1 MELEQFSV
9 MPTESDV
16 VKKVDKIAGS
26 VGDITTQKTITLTGA
41 VTGSVTTDLTGNIT
55 INTTTGSIDATK
67 LTGTVPLESIP
78 KDAQAKIVQVN
89 SDEARLA
96 LTTDDVQ
103 NNDVVVVVDTDGST
117 SSVYWV
123 SDASK
128 LGTDDAANAFTPF
141 PAGVA
146 AAVDW
151 SGVQNK
157 PETFPPSAHTH
168 TTLEVTAIT
177 DNADVHG
184 LTAADNYS
192 AANTV
197 TGLTNAP
204 CSVPFNLQVQ
214 RNSDGTMTQ
223 IVYGQ
228 ADDDHGIYVSFY
240 SGSTWS
246 DWQTISY
253 GEKGAYAKKS
263 LENPYRQANT
273 AYEVDDMVYSTILEA
288 GKILKCITAGT
299 TGGGDDVTASTTV
312 AGTQITDGT
321 VIWEVQL
328 MAGAERVDGVKVGT
342 ISWQL
347 STTVDSGDLPLL
359 GGTFDKETY
368 APLWNYV
375 QTHPDMLVTETEWQQ
390 MAESQTS
397 VLKYANTSDSLFRV
411 PKLLDYARGAVQE
424 SAGTYQLDGMPNIVD
439 TLNVR
444 QTSSGVS
451 LMMVEGKNQVF
462 SMAGG
467 STTNAVSTATNNS
480 TLQNYD
486 YIQFNMSNANPLYGR
501 ADEVRPKTMLGL
513 YVVKAYSSTTEISD
527 INIQTLLEK
536 AGEGFAIG
544 DIKFSFAKVVPN
556 GWLRCDGNLYQRSEY
571 PDLYQWAVDN
581 NYIVSEETWQ
591 STKTAN
597 DGGSVGYFST
607 GDGSTTFRVF
617 NIVDFVRADSSASN
631 TGTYQTD
638 TMRSVSA
645 PPDDYVLEVNVP
657 YSTNINSGSNNNWD
671 RMQQILWA
679 DGNIFKKSRWLYSTN
694 TTHGTTASIQVVSET
709 LPDGV
714 TNSPDSIIGLKID
727 LADAIGTA
735 HVSTEIQPK
744 HLKLAC
750 LIKAKDAVVNRTLV
764 SDVELKEAV
773 DKIDELNGFILDDD
787 DDWTMGLPNITNN
800 AGVAEESL
808 NNYKIM
814 RTLSNPEH
822 YYWHD
827 SPYVSDANN
836 TTVIIP
842 AGLEVNIG
850 NYAFVTQSD
859 SQVDIA
865 LAGTASA
872 RAGKDVYIYACW
884 PSNVESGIPV
894 FVASMNSTT
903 PSGYNATN
911 SRKIGGVHCLCADVG
926 TIAGHPL
933 SGYVAGD
940 VLPASLWDL
949 RHRPVSAPEGMVYIE
964 PLDLWADIYLNS
976 WDGEKVVSE
985 YGSVIADGTSSRSYH
1000 WWRWAEEFNVLKK
1013 RLPHRWEFREL
1024 ADGSPEAVNITG
1036 SADPNTT
1043 GGHTATN
1050 SQRII
1055 SKYGCEDC
1063 TGVLWQCGSD
1073 LTTHGT
1079 TNGWAGSSYNSS
1091 IVPKESNRG
1100 GEHYATTYAAHFGGR
1115 WVDGSYC
1122 GSRSV
1127 TWNCSVEAL
1136 VPARSARGVAPGLI
1150 PAD

>member
-16 VKKVDKIAGS
+16 VKKLDTVADSI
-26 VGDITTQKTITLTGA
+26 GDITTQKTITLTGA

-177 DNADVHG
+177 DNADVHS
-184 LTAADNYS
+184 LTTADTYS
-192 AANTV
+192 AASTV

-240 SGSTWS
+240 SGTSWS

-312 AGTQITDGT
+312 AGTQIADGT
-321 VIWEVQL
+321 VVWEVQL
-328 MAGAERVDGVKVGT
+328 MAGAERVDGVKIGT

-359 GGTFDKETY
+359 GDTFDKETY

-424 SAGTYQLDGMPNIVD
+424 SVGTYQADGLPELSLDI
-439 TLNVR
+439 LYR
-444 QTSSGVS
+444 QDATSSGVYVEEYGTNSYTGAAYTNTSGTDEYMQSSNS
-451 LMMVEGKNQVF
+451 LGVNAPLAAVVE
-462 SMAGG
+462 SSIYG
-467 STTNAVSTATNNS
+467 STT
-480 TLQNYD
+480 
-486 YIQFNMSNANPLYGR
+486 
-501 ADEVRPKTMLGL
+501 EVRPKTMLGL
-513 YVVKAYSSTTEISD
+513 YVVKAYSATTEISD

-597 DGGSVGYFST
+597 DGGSVGYFSS

-638 TMRSVSA
+638 TMRNIEGSLSKTDMATSNFFLNARIAEVVASG
-645 PPDDYVLEVNVP
+645 VLSCDTEATAH
-657 YSTNINSGSNNNWD
+657 Y
-671 RMQQILWA
+671 
-679 DGNIFKKSRWLYSTN
+679 
-694 TTHGTTASIQVVSET
+694 GTPATATAVALPASI
-709 LPDGV
+709 DF
-714 TNSPDSIIGLKID
+714 
-727 LADAIGTA
+727 DASKSIGTS

-750 LIKAKDAVVNRTLV
+750 LIKAKDVVVNRTLV

-865 LAGTASA
+865 LAGRASA

-903 PSGYNATN
+903 PTGYNATN
-911 SRKIGGVHCLCADVG
+911 SRKIGGVHCLCANVG

-985 YGSVIADGTSSRSYH
+985 YGAVIADGVSSRSYH
-1000 WWRWAEEFNVLKK
+1000 WWRWAEEFNLLKK

-1024 ADGSPEAVNITG
+1024 ADGSPEVVAITG

-1063 TGVLWQCGSD
+1063 TGVLWQWGSD

-1079 TNGWAGSSYNSS
+1079 TDDWVGYSYASS
-1091 IVPKESNRG
+1091 IVPTETNRG
-1100 GEHYATTYAAHFGGR
+1100 GEYYATTYPARFGGD
-1115 WVDGSYC
+1115 WLDGSSC

-1127 TWNCSVEAL
+1127 AWDRSAVHL
-1136 VPARSARGVAPGLI
+1136 VSIDSARGVAPGLI

>member
-96 LTTDDVQ
+96 LTTGDVQ

-141 PAGVA
+141 PASVA

-177 DNADVHG
+177 DNADVHS
-184 LTAADNYS
+184 LTTADTYS
-192 AANTV
+192 AASTV

-288 GKILKCITAGT
+288 GKILKCVTAGT

-312 AGTQITDGT
+312 VGTQITDGT

-328 MAGAERVDGVKVGT
+328 MAGAERVDGVKIGT

-390 MAESQTS
+390 MASTQTS

-424 SAGTYQLDGMPNIVD
+424 SVGEYEDDGLPNITGRYQVGD
-439 TLNVR
+439 NTGFAPTEGGQEGALYIEEKNY
-444 QTSSGVS
+444 TYWLSGNTGTPNGDLILDAS
-451 LMMVEGKNQVF
+451 LSNSIYG
-462 SMAGG
+462 
-467 STTNAVSTATNNS
+467 NAT
-480 TLQNYD
+480 
-486 YIQFNMSNANPLYGR
+486 
-501 ADEVRPKTMLGL
+501 EVRPKTMLGL
-513 YVVKAYSSTTEISD
+513 YVVKAYSLTTEISD

-571 PDLYQWAVDN
+571 PDLYQWATDN
-581 NYIVSEETWQ
+581 NYLVSEETWQ

-617 NIVDFVRADSSASN
+617 NIVDFVRADSSALN
-631 TGTYQTD
+631 TGTYQAD
-638 TMRSVSA
+638 TMAETITTQYEAPAYDALIAYRTGAATRTGMGSSALSA
-645 PPDDYVLEVNVP
+645 PILG
-657 YSTNINSGSNNNWD
+657 STTP
-671 RMQQILWA
+671 A
-679 DGNIFKKSRWLYSTN
+679 DPIAF
-694 TTHGTTASIQVVSET
+694 
-709 LPDGV
+709 
-714 TNSPDSIIGLKID
+714 
-727 LADAIGTA
+727 DAYPAVGAA
-735 HVSTEIQPK
+735 HISTEIQPK
-744 HLKLAC
+744 HLRLGC
-750 LIKAKDAVVNRTLV
+750 FIKAKDAVVNRTLV

-800 AGVAEESL
+800 AGVAEKSL

-836 TTVIIP
+836 ATVIIP

-985 YGSVIADGTSSRSYH
+985 YGAVIADGTSARSYH
-1000 WWRWAEEFNVLKK
+1000 WWRWAEEFNLLKK

-1024 ADGSPEAVNITG
+1024 ADGSPETVNITR

-1063 TGVLWQCGSD
+1063 TGVLWQWGSD

-1091 IVPKESNRG
+1091 IVPTESNRG
-1100 GEHYATTYAAHFGGR
+1100 GEYYATTYAARFGGY
-1115 WVDGSYC
+1115 WSNGSYC

-1127 TWNCSVEAL
+1127 AWTDSVVSL
-1136 VPARSARGVAPGLI
+1136 SGSSSARGVAPGLI

>member
-16 VKKVDKIAGS
+16 VKKLDTITGSLGGIA
-26 VGDITTQKTITLTGA
+26 TQKTITLTGA
-41 VTGSVTTDLTGNIT
+41 VTGSVTADLTGNIT

-146 AAVDW
+146 AAVNW

-157 PETFPPSAHTH
+157 PATFPPSAHTH

-177 DNADVHG
+177 DNADVHS
-184 LTAADNYS
+184 LTTADNYS
-192 AANTV
+192 AASTV

-240 SGSTWS
+240 NGTSWS

-328 MAGAERVDGVKVGT
+328 MAGAERVDGVKIGT

-597 DGGSVGYFST
+597 DGGSVGYFSS

-617 NIVDFVRADSSASN
+617 NIVDFVRADASASN

-638 TMRSVSA
+638 TMRNITGGQSA
-645 PPDDYVLEVNVP
+645 LISGWGS
-657 YSTNINSGSNNNWD
+657 STVASN
-671 RMQQILWA
+671 
-679 DGNIFKKSRWLYSTN
+679 
-694 TTHGTTASIQVVSET
+694 TASDDSGLILGQGAFGNDSFKYNENVTQNNAGSGVITIGNHDSSKASSDTILDLVS
-709 LPDGV
+709 
-714 TNSPDSIIGLKID
+714 
-727 LADAIGTA
+727 DASLSVGA
-735 HVSTEIQPK
+735 SHVSTEIQPK

-822 YYWHD
+822 YYWYD

-903 PSGYNATN
+903 PTGYNATN

-926 TIAGHPL
+926 TIANHPL

-985 YGSVIADGTSSRSYH
+985 YGAVIADGDSSRSYH
-1000 WWRWAEEFNVLKK
+1000 WWRWAEEFNLLKK

-1024 ADGSPEAVNITG
+1024 ADGSPETVNITG

-1063 TGVLWQCGSD
+1063 AGVLWQWGSD

-1079 TNGWAGSSYNSS
+1079 TNGWTGFSYNSS
-1091 IVPKESNRG
+1091 IVPTETNRG
-1100 GEHYATTYAAHFGGR
+1100 GEYYATTYAARFGGG
-1115 WVDGSYC
+1115 WDDGSYC

-1127 TWNCSVEAL
+1127 DWSRSVVGL
-1136 VPARSARGVAPGLI
+1136 DGSNSARGVAPGLI

>member
-16 VKKVDKIAGS
+16 VKKVDKIADS

-78 KDAQAKIVQVN
+78 KDAQAKIVQVD
-89 SDEARLA
+89 SDDARLA

-103 NNDVVVVVDTDGST
+103 NNDVVVVVDTDGNA
-117 SSVYWV
+117 SSIYWV

-177 DNADVHG
+177 DNVDVHS
-184 LTAADNYS
+184 LTTADNYS
-192 AANTV
+192 AASTV

-240 SGSTWS
+240 SGSAWS

-299 TGGGDDVTASTTV
+299 TGGGDDITASTTV

-328 MAGAERVDGVKVGT
+328 MAGAERVDGVKIGT

-411 PKLLDYARGAVQE
+411 PKLLDYARGTVQE
-424 SAGTYQLDGMPNIVD
+424 SVGEYEGDGLPNITGSIQQRSKNYYD
-439 TLNVR
+439 YANGAFTLESYSDKGYSA
-444 QTSSGVS
+444 TESESGSGVRLHFDAS
-451 LMMVEGKNQVF
+451 LSNPIYG
-462 SMAGG
+462 
-467 STTNAVSTATNNS
+467 NAT
-480 TLQNYD
+480 
-486 YIQFNMSNANPLYGR
+486 
-501 ADEVRPKTMLGL
+501 EVRPKTMLGL

-597 DGGSVGYFST
+597 DGGSVGYFSS

-617 NIVDFVRADSSASN
+617 NIVDFVRADASASN

-638 TMRSVSA
+638 TMRNITGGQYALISGWGSSTIASNIASDDSGLILGQGAFGNASFQYNQNVTQNNAGNGVITGNHDSSKESQDTILDLVFDASLSV
-645 PPDDYVLEVNVP
+645 
-657 YSTNINSGSNNNWD
+657 G
-671 RMQQILWA
+671 
-679 DGNIFKKSRWLYSTN
+679 
-694 TTHGTTASIQVVSET
+694 AS
-709 LPDGV
+709 
-714 TNSPDSIIGLKID
+714 
-727 LADAIGTA
+727 

-985 YGSVIADGTSSRSYH
+985 YGAVIADGTSSRSYH
-1000 WWRWAEEFNVLKK
+1000 WWRWAEEFNLLKK

-1024 ADGSPEAVNITG
+1024 ADGSPETVNITG

-1063 TGVLWQCGSD
+1063 TGVLWQWGSD
-1073 LTTHGT
+1073 LTTHET
-1079 TNGWAGSSYNSS
+1079 TSGGGWAGYSYTSS
-1091 IVPKESNRG
+1091 IVPTESNRG
-1100 GEHYATTYAAHFGGR
+1100 GEHYATTYATLFGGR
-1115 WVDGSYC
+1115 WDNGSYC

-1127 TWNCSVEAL
+1127 AWSYSVVAL
-1136 VPARSARGVAPGLI
+1136 YGGSSARGVAPGLI

>member
-16 VKKVDKIAGS
+16 VKKVDKIADS

-78 KDAQAKIVQVN
+78 KDAQAKIVQVD
-89 SDEARLA
+89 SDDARLA

-128 LGTDDAANAFTPF
+128 LGTADAANAFTPF

-157 PETFPPSAHTH
+157 PETFPPSTHTH

-177 DNADVHG
+177 DNADVHS
-184 LTAADNYS
+184 LTTADNYS
-192 AANTV
+192 AASTV

-240 SGSTWS
+240 SGTSWS

-328 MAGAERVDGVKVGT
+328 MAGAERVDGVRIGT

-368 APLWNYV
+368 ALLWNYV

-390 MAESQTS
+390 MAENQTS

-424 SAGTYQLDGMPNIVD
+424 SAGTYQADGLPELSLDI
-439 TLNVR
+439 LYR
-444 QTSSGVS
+444 QDSTSSGVYTEEYGTDGYTGTAYTNTTGADEYMQSANS
-451 LMMVEGKNQVF
+451 LGVNAPLAAIVESSIYG
-462 SMAGG
+462 
-467 STTNAVSTATNNS
+467 NAT
-480 TLQNYD
+480 
-486 YIQFNMSNANPLYGR
+486 
-501 ADEVRPKTMLGL
+501 EVRPKTMLGL
-513 YVVKAYSSTTEISD
+513 YVVKAYSATTEISD

-571 PDLYQWAVDN
+571 PDLYQWATDN
-581 NYIVSEETWQ
+581 NYLVSEETWQ

-638 TMRSVSA
+638 TMRNITGDSGWGNGDSSDVVIPTGAFYYS
-645 PPDDYVLEVNVP
+645 LE
-657 YSTNINSGSNNNWD
+657 STNMYTGSSPTVRQNQTSFD
-671 RMQQILWA
+671 
-679 DGNIFKKSRWLYSTN
+679 
-694 TTHGTTASIQVVSET
+694 ASLSVGSSHI
-709 LPDGV
+709 
-714 TNSPDSIIGLKID
+714 
-727 LADAIGTA
+727 
-735 HVSTEIQPK
+735 STEIQPK

-822 YYWHD
+822 YYWYD

-865 LAGTASA
+865 LAGGASA

-903 PSGYNATN
+903 PTGYNATN

-926 TIAGHPL
+926 TIANHPL

-964 PLDLWADIYLNS
+964 LLDLWADIYLNS

-985 YGSVIADGTSSRSYH
+985 YGSVIANGISSRSYH
-1000 WWRWAEEFNVLKK
+1000 WWRWVEEFNLLKK

-1024 ADGSPEAVNITG
+1024 ADGSPEAVNIQG
-1036 SADPNTT
+1036 SVYPNTT

-1063 TGVLWQCGSD
+1063 TGVSWQWGSD
-1073 LTTHGT
+1073 LTTLDT
-1079 TNGWAGSSYNSS
+1079 TDVWAGYSYTSS
-1091 IVPKESNRG
+1091 IVPTETNRG
-1100 GEHYATTYAAHFGGR
+1100 GEQSATTYATRFGGLYS
-1115 WVDGSYC
+1115 DGSYC

-1127 TWNCSVEAL
+1127 AWGSSL
-1136 VPARSARGVAPGLI
+1136 VNLYQGNSARGVAPGLI

>member
-177 DNADVHG
+177 DNADVHS
-184 LTAADNYS
+184 LTTADNYS
-192 AANTV
+192 AASTV

-228 ADDDHGIYVSFY
+228 AENDHGIYVSFY
-240 SGSTWS
+240 SDSTWS

-321 VIWEVQL
+321 VVWEVQL
-328 MAGAERVDGVKVGT
+328 MAGAERVDGVKIGT

-397 VLKYANTSDSLFRV
+397 VLKYADTSDSLFRV
-411 PKLLDYARGAVQE
+411 PKLLDYARGTVQE
-424 SAGTYQLDGMPNIVD
+424 SAGTYQADGLPNITGSINSALSEYQDPIDGIGAFFVGD
-439 TLNVR
+439 YSNFNV
-444 QTSSGVS
+444 S
-451 LMMVEGKNQVF
+451 
-462 SMAGG
+462 AGQG
-467 STTNAVSTATNNS
+467 IKEYDLKLDASNS
-480 TLQNYD
+480 
-486 YIQFNMSNANPLYGR
+486 NPIYGN

-571 PDLYQWAVDN
+571 PDLYQWATDN
-581 NYIVSEETWQ
+581 NYLVSEETWQ

-617 NIVDFVRADSSASN
+617 NIQDFIRADTSASN
-631 TGTYQTD
+631 TGIYQTD
-638 TMRSVSA
+638 TMRNITGKAYLGSRTWNQYNKGA
-645 PPDDYVLEVNVP
+645 F
-657 YSTNINSGSNNNWD
+657 STNADDESHVEGS
-671 RMQQILWA
+671 
-679 DGNIFKKSRWLYSTN
+679 
-694 TTHGTTASIQVVSET
+694 TTGTYAAVIEFDASLSV
-709 LPDGV
+709 G
-714 TNSPDSIIGLKID
+714 
-727 LADAIGTA
+727 AA

-822 YYWHD
+822 YYWYD
-827 SPYVSDANN
+827 SPYVSDTNN

-865 LAGTASA
+865 LAGSASA

-903 PSGYNATN
+903 PTGYNATN

-926 TIAGHPL
+926 TIAEHPL

-985 YGSVIADGTSSRSYH
+985 YGAVIADGASARSYH
-1000 WWRWAEEFNVLKK
+1000 WWRWAEEFNLLKK

-1043 GGHTATN
+1043 GGHAATN

-1063 TGVLWQCGSD
+1063 TGVLWQWGSD

-1079 TNGWAGSSYNSS
+1079 TEGWAGSSYNSS
-1091 IVPKESNRG
+1091 IVPTETNRG
-1100 GEHYATTYAAHFGGR
+1100 GEYYATTYATHFGGL
-1115 WVDGSYC
+1115 WYSGSYC

-1127 TWNCSVEAL
+1127 SWGGSVVNL
-1136 VPARSARGVAPGLI
+1136 SYRSSARGVAPGLI

>member
-16 VKKVDKIAGS
+16 VKQVDKIAGS
-26 VGDITTQKTITLTGA
+26 IGDITTQKTITLTGA

-67 LTGTVPLESIP
+67 LTGTVPLKSIP

-117 SSVYWV
+117 SAVYWV

-157 PETFPPSAHTH
+157 PETFPPSVHTH
-168 TTLEVTAIT
+168 TTLEVPAIT
-177 DNADVHG
+177 DNADIHS
-184 LTAADNYS
+184 LTTADNYS
-192 AANTV
+192 AASTV

-214 RNSDGTMTQ
+214 RNTDGTMTQ

-228 ADDDHGIYVSFY
+228 AEYDHGIYVSFY
-240 SGSTWS
+240 SGNTWS

-328 MAGAERVDGVKVGT
+328 MAGAERVDGVKIGT

-390 MAESQTS
+390 MASTQTS

-424 SAGTYQLDGMPNIVD
+424 SAGEYENDGLPNITGTLVNHGTVD
-439 TLNVR
+439 DTGALGFHWESEDDSALYADGTVN
-444 QTSSGVS
+444 TGFTHAA
-451 LMMVEGKNQVF
+451 NY
-462 SMAGG
+462 A
-467 STTNAVSTATNNS
+467 NN
-480 TLQNYD
+480 LQNINID
-486 YIQFNMSNANPLYGR
+486 ASRSNSIYGN
-501 ADEVRPKTMLGL
+501 ATEVRPKTMLGL

-571 PDLYQWAVDN
+571 PDLYQWATDN
-581 NYIVSEETWQ
+581 NYLVSEETWQ

-638 TMRSVSA
+638 TMRNIEGEIASTGSSPQFLTDSYVSDLTISGA
-645 PPDDYVLEVNVP
+645 FGV
-657 YSTNINSGSNNNWD
+657 TSGSGTSIANASN
-671 RMQQILWA
+671 
-679 DGNIFKKSRWLYSTN
+679 YSNMPVGLTFDASLSV
-694 TTHGTTASIQVVSET
+694 GTS
-709 LPDGV
+709 
-714 TNSPDSIIGLKID
+714 
-727 LADAIGTA
+727 

-865 LAGTASA
+865 LAGGASA

-903 PSGYNATN
+903 PTGYNATN

-926 TIAGHPL
+926 TIDGHPL

-976 WDGEKVVSE
+976 WDGERVVSE
-985 YGSVIADGTSSRSYH
+985 YGAVIADGASSRSYH
-1000 WWRWAEEFNVLKK
+1000 WWRWAEEFNLLKK

-1036 SADPNTT
+1036 SQDSNTT

-1063 TGVLWQCGSD
+1063 TGVLWQWGSD

-1079 TNGWAGSSYNSS
+1079 INGWAGYSYSSS
-1091 IVPKESNRG
+1091 IVPTETNRG
-1100 GEHYATTYAAHFGGR
+1100 GEYYATTYAARFGGH
-1115 WVDGSYC
+1115 WSSGSYC

-1127 TWNCSVEAL
+1127 DWNGSVVL
-1136 VPARSARGVAPGLI
+1136 LDSHSSARGVAPGLI

>member
-1 MELEQFSV
+1 MSIEQFPV

-16 VKKVDKIAGS
+16 VQKVDMMS
-26 VGDITTQKTITLTGA
+26 EDVDTLTTPKTISLSGA
-41 VTGSVTTDLTGNIT
+41 VSGSVTTDLSGNINIET
-55 INTTTGSIDATK
+55 KAMSIDAASI
-67 LTGTVPLESIP
+67 TGVLPAEAIP
-78 KDAQAKIVQVN
+78 KEATADIIQVN
-89 SDEARLA
+89 SDEERLA
-96 LTTDDVQ
+96 LTSDQVQ
-103 NNDVVVVVDTDGST
+103 KNDVVVVVDMEGETTG
-117 SSVYWV
+117 VYWV
-123 SDASK
+123 SDPSK
-128 LGTDDAANAFTPF
+128 LGTDQADQAFIQF
-141 PAGVA
+141 PAGIA
-146 AAVDW
+146 ATVNW

-157 PETFPPSAHTH
+157 PSTFPPSDHTH

-177 DNADVHG
+177 DNADIHS
-184 LTAADNYS
+184 LTEADNYS
-192 AANTV
+192 AAETV

-204 CSVPFNLQVQ
+204 CDVPFSLEVQ
-214 RNSDGTMTQ
+214 RNSDGKMTQ

-240 SGSTWS
+240 NGSTWS
-246 DWQTISY
+246 DWQTIGY

-328 MAGAERVDGVKVGT
+328 MAGAERVDGVKIGT

-411 PKLLDYARGAVQE
+411 PKLLDYARGTVQE
-424 SAGTYQLDGMPNIVD
+424 SVGEYEADGLPNI
-439 TLNVR
+439 TGAF
-444 QTSSGVS
+444 Q
-451 LMMVEGKNQVF
+451 
-462 SMAGG
+462 
-467 STTNAVSTATNNS
+467 
-480 TLQNYD
+480 YD
-486 YIQFNMSNANPLYGR
+486 YMGSNYTYTRVLEGTFSKNIEATQHQGTTTGSNPGAQYNSVPTTFDASLSNSIYGN

-527 INIQTLLEK
+527 TNIQTLLEK

-556 GWLRCDGNLYQRSEY
+556 GWLRCDGGLYQRSEY
-571 PDLYQWAVDN
+571 PDLYQWATDN
-581 NYIVSEETWQ
+581 NYLVSEKTWQ

-597 DGGSVGYFST
+597 DNGSVGYFST
-607 GDGSTTFRVF
+607 GDGSTTFRIF
-617 NIVDFVRADSSASN
+617 NIVDFVRADASASN
-631 TGTYQTD
+631 TGKYQTD
-638 TMRSVSA
+638 TMRNITAQFETPAYDALVSYRSGAATRTGMGSSALSA
-645 PPDDYVLEVNVP
+645 PVL
-657 YSTNINSGSNNNWD
+657 GSNTPAEP
-671 RMQQILWA
+671 I
-679 DGNIFKKSRWLYSTN
+679 
-694 TTHGTTASIQVVSET
+694 AS
-709 LPDGV
+709 
-714 TNSPDSIIGLKID
+714 
-727 LADAIGTA
+727 DASLSVGPS
-735 HVSTEIQPK
+735 HVSTEVQPK

-750 LIKAKDAVVNRTLV
+750 LIKAKDVVVNRTLV

-787 DDWTMGLPNITNN
+787 DDWTMGLPNITNITNN
-800 AGVAEESL
+800 AGVAETML
-808 NNYKIM
+808 NQYKLM
-814 RTLSNPEH
+814 RVLSNPEH
-822 YYWHD
+822 YYWYN

-859 SQVDIA
+859 SQVDIS
-865 LAGTASA
+865 LAGSVTE

-903 PSGYNATN
+903 PLGYNATN

-926 TIAGHPL
+926 TIEGHPL

-940 VLPASLWDL
+940 ILPASLWDL
-949 RHRPVSAPEGMVYIE
+949 RHRPVSDPEGMVYIE

-976 WDGEKVVSE
+976 WNGEHVVSE
-985 YGSVIADGTSSRSYH
+985 YGAVIADGTSERSYH
-1000 WWRWAEEFNVLKK
+1000 WWRWTEEFNALKK
-1013 RLPHRWEFREL
+1013 RLPHRREFREI
-1024 ADGSPEAVNITG
+1024 ADGSPEAVNING
-1036 SADPNTT
+1036 DKDPNTT
-1043 GGHTATN
+1043 GGHIATN

-1063 TGVLWQCGSD
+1063 TGVLWQYCND

-1079 TNGWAGSSYNSS
+1079 TNEWAGYSYSTS
-1091 IVPKESNRG
+1091 IRPTETNRG
-1100 GEHYATTYAAHFGGR
+1100 AEHYAMTYAALLGGN
-1115 WVDGSYC
+1115 WPDSSYC

-1127 TWNCSVEAL
+1127 AWSNSVVVL
-1136 VPARSARGVAPGLI
+1136 SSFLSARGVAPGVI

>member
-16 VKKVDKIAGS
+16 VKKLDTIADS
-26 VGDITTQKTITLTGA
+26 VGGIATQKTITLTGA

-103 NNDVVVVVDTDGST
+103 NNDVVVVVDTDGNA
-117 SSVYWV
+117 SSVYWI

-128 LGTDDAANAFTPF
+128 LGTADAANAFTPF
-141 PAGVA
+141 PASVA

-157 PETFPPSAHTH
+157 PETFPPSTHTH

-192 AANTV
+192 AASTV

-253 GEKGAYAKKS
+253 GGKGAYAKKS

-299 TGGGDDVTASTTV
+299 TGSGDDVTASTTV
-312 AGTQITDGT
+312 ASTQITDGT

-328 MAGAERVDGVKVGT
+328 MAGAERVDGVKIGT

-368 APLWNYV
+368 APLWDYV

-397 VLKYANTSDSLFRV
+397 VLKYANTSGSLFRV

-424 SAGTYQLDGMPNIVD
+424 SAGTYQADGLPNITGSINSALSEYQDPIDGIGAFFVGD
-439 TLNVR
+439 YSNFNI
-444 QTSSGVS
+444 S
-451 LMMVEGKNQVF
+451 
-462 SMAGG
+462 AGQG
-467 STTNAVSTATNNS
+467 IKEYDLKLDASNS
-480 TLQNYD
+480 
-486 YIQFNMSNANPLYGR
+486 NPIYGN

-571 PDLYQWAVDN
+571 PDLYQWATDN
-581 NYIVSEETWQ
+581 NYLVSEETWQ

-638 TMRSVSA
+638 TMRDISGSVDAKGLEYDTTEQTATGSFS
-645 PPDDYVLEVNVP
+645 LEVGEYN
-657 YSTNINSGSNNNWD
+657 YGGGHTEQD
-671 RMQQILWA
+671 KA
-679 DGNIFKKSRWLYSTN
+679 
-694 TTHGTTASIQVVSET
+694 
-709 LPDGV
+709 
-714 TNSPDSIIGLKID
+714 KIVFD
-727 LADAIGTA
+727 PADAIGTS
-735 HVSTEIQPK
+735 HISTEIQPK

-787 DDWTMGLPNITNN
+787 NDWTMGFPNITNN
-800 AGVAEESL
+800 AGIAEESL
-808 NNYKIM
+808 NNYRIM

-822 YYWHD
+822 YYWYD

-859 SQVDIA
+859 SQVDIS
-865 LAGTASA
+865 LAGTATE

-903 PSGYNATN
+903 PIGYNATN

-985 YGSVIADGTSSRSYH
+985 YGAVIADGTSSRSYH
-1000 WWRWAEEFNVLKK
+1000 WWRWAEEFNLLKK

-1024 ADGSPEAVNITG
+1024 ADGSPEAVNIQG
-1036 SADPNTT
+1036 GADPNTT

-1063 TGVLWQCGSD
+1063 TGVLWQWGSD

-1079 TNGWAGSSYNSS
+1079 TNGWVGSSYNSS
-1091 IVPKESNRG
+1091 IVPTESNRG
-1100 GEHYATTYAAHFGGR
+1100 GEYYATTYAALFGGLCY
-1115 WVDGSYC
+1115 DDSYC

-1127 TWNCSVEAL
+1127 VWADSVVSL
-1136 VPARSARGVAPGLI
+1136 NYNRSARGVAPGLI

>member
-16 VKKVDKIAGS
+16 VKRVDTIVGS
-26 VGDITTQKTITLTGA
+26 IGGITTQKTITLTGA
-41 VTGSVTTDLTGNIT
+41 VTGSVTTDLKGNIT

-78 KDAQAKIVQVN
+78 KDAQAKIVQVD
-89 SDEARLA
+89 SDDARLA

-157 PETFPPSAHTH
+157 PETFPPSTHTH

-177 DNADVHG
+177 DNADVHS
-184 LTAADNYS
+184 LTTADNYS
-192 AANTV
+192 AASTV

-204 CSVPFNLQVQ
+204 CSVPFSLQVQ

-240 SGSTWS
+240 NGTSWS
-246 DWQTISY
+246 DWQTVSY

-328 MAGAERVDGVKVGT
+328 MAGAERVDGVKIGT

-411 PKLLDYARGAVQE
+411 PKLLDYARGTVQE
-424 SAGTYQLDGMPNIVD
+424 SAGTYQADGLPNIEGVVD
-439 TLNVR
+439 GIRRVDNLQSEDNSALFWNVLNFTEAFTETPGTAAADIAIDASR
-444 QTSSGVS
+444 SNPIYG
-451 LMMVEGKNQVF
+451 
-462 SMAGG
+462 
-467 STTNAVSTATNNS
+467 NAT
-480 TLQNYD
+480 
-486 YIQFNMSNANPLYGR
+486 
-501 ADEVRPKTMLGL
+501 EVRPKTMLGL

-571 PDLYQWAVDN
+571 PDLYQWATDN
-581 NYIVSEETWQ
+581 NYLVSEETWQ
-591 STKTAN
+591 ATKTAN

-617 NIVDFVRADSSASN
+617 HIIDFVRADN
-631 TGTYQTD
+631 TVDDIGSYQTD
-638 TMRSVSA
+638 TMRNITAQYETPAYDALLTYRSGAAKRTGMGSSALSA
-645 PPDDYVLEVNVP
+645 PVL
-657 YSTNINSGSNNNWD
+657 GSNTPAEPIAFD
-671 RMQQILWA
+671 
-679 DGNIFKKSRWLYSTN
+679 
-694 TTHGTTASIQVVSET
+694 ASLSVGAS
-709 LPDGV
+709 
-714 TNSPDSIIGLKID
+714 
-727 LADAIGTA
+727 

-773 DKIDELNGFILDDD
+773 DKIDELNGFILDAD

-865 LAGTASA
+865 LAGTATE

-926 TIAGHPL
+926 TITGHPL

-985 YGSVIADGTSSRSYH
+985 YGAVIADGTSSRSYH
-1000 WWRWAEEFNVLKK
+1000 WWRWAEEFNLLKK

-1063 TGVLWQCGSD
+1063 TGVLWQWGSD

-1079 TNGWAGSSYNSS
+1079 TNGWAGYSYNSS
-1091 IVPKESNRG
+1091 IVPTESNRG
-1100 GEHYATTYAAHFGGR
+1100 GEYYATTYAALFGGS
-1115 WVDGSYC
+1115 WNLGSYC

-1127 TWNCSVEAL
+1127 AWSYSVVNL
-1136 VPARSARGVAPGLI
+1136 YSHTSARGVAPGLI

>member
-16 VKKVDKIAGS
+16 VKKLDTVADSLGGIA
-26 VGDITTQKTITLTGA
+26 TQKTITLTGA

-89 SDEARLA
+89 SDDARLA

-103 NNDVVVVVDTDGST
+103 NNDVVVVVDTDGSP

-157 PETFPPSAHTH
+157 PETFPPSVHTH

-177 DNADVHG
+177 DNADVHS
-184 LTAADNYS
+184 LTTADNYS
-192 AANTV
+192 AASTV

-214 RNSDGTMTQ
+214 RNSDGTMAQ

-228 ADDDHGIYVSFY
+228 AEDDHGIYVSFY
-240 SGSTWS
+240 SGTSWS

-253 GEKGAYAKKS
+253 GKKGAYAKKS

-273 AYEVDDMVYSTILEA
+273 AYEVDAMVYSTILEA

-299 TGGGDDVTASTTV
+299 TGGGDDVTASTAV

-321 VIWEVQL
+321 VVWEVQL
-328 MAGAERVDGVKVGT
+328 MAGAERVDGVKIGT

-424 SAGTYQLDGMPNIVD
+424 SVGEYEDDGLPNITGTLVNHGTTDDTEAFGVHWTSEDDSALYADGTVTRGFAHAGTY
-439 TLNVR
+439 
-444 QTSSGVS
+444 
-451 LMMVEGKNQVF
+451 E
-462 SMAGG
+462 
-467 STTNAVSTATNNS
+467 NN
-480 TLQNYD
+480 LQNINID
-486 YIQFNMSNANPLYGR
+486 ASRSNSIYGN
-501 ADEVRPKTMLGL
+501 ATEVRPKTMLGL

-571 PDLYQWAVDN
+571 PDLYQWATDN

-638 TMRSVSA
+638 TMRNITGGQSA
-645 PPDDYVLEVNVP
+645 LISGWGS
-657 YSTNINSGSNNNWD
+657 STVAS
-671 RMQQILWA
+671 
-679 DGNIFKKSRWLYSTN
+679 N
-694 TTHGTTASIQVVSET
+694 TTSDDSGLILGQGAFGNDSFKYNENVTQNNAGSGVITIGNHDSSKASSDTI
-709 LPDGV
+709 L
-714 TNSPDSIIGLKID
+714 D
-727 LADAIGTA
+727 LVFDASLSVGSS

-744 HLKLAC
+744 HLRLGC

-773 DKIDELNGFILDDD
+773 DKIDELSGFILDDD

-822 YYWHD
+822 YYWYD

-903 PSGYNATN
+903 PTGYNATN

-926 TIAGHPL
+926 TITGHPL

-940 VLPASLWDL
+940 ALPASLWDL

-985 YGSVIADGTSSRSYH
+985 YGAVIADGASSRSYH
-1000 WWRWAEEFNVLKK
+1000 WWRWVEEFNTLKK

-1024 ADGSPEAVNITG
+1024 ADGSPEAVNIQG

-1063 TGVLWQCGSD
+1063 TGVLWQWGSD
-1073 LTTHGT
+1073 LTTHGVI
-1079 TNGWAGSSYNSS
+1079 NGWDRYSYNSS
-1091 IVPKESNRG
+1091 IVPTETNRG
-1100 GEHYATTYAAHFGGR
+1100 GEYFATTYAALFGGCWR
-1115 WVDGSYC
+1115 DDYYC

-1127 TWNCSVEAL
+1127 GWDSPVVDLNSYD
-1136 VPARSARGVAPGLI
+1136 SARGVAPGLI

>member
-1 MELEQFSV
+1 MSIEQFPV

-16 VKKVDKIAGS
+16 VQKVDMMS
-26 VGDITTQKTITLTGA
+26 EDVDTLTTPKTISLSGA
-41 VTGSVTTDLTGNIT
+41 VSGSVTTDLSGNINIET
-55 INTTTGSIDATK
+55 KAMSIDASSI
-67 LTGTVPLESIP
+67 TGVLPAEAIP
-78 KDAQAKIVQVN
+78 KEATADIIQVN
-89 SDEARLA
+89 SDEERLA
-96 LTTDDVQ
+96 LTSDQVQ
-103 NNDVVVVVDTDGST
+103 KNDVVVVVDMEGETTG
-117 SSVYWV
+117 VYWV
-123 SDASK
+123 SDPSK
-128 LGTDDAANAFTPF
+128 LGTDQADQAFIQF
-141 PAGVA
+141 PAGIA

-157 PETFPPSAHTH
+157 PSTFPPSTHTH

-192 AANTV
+192 AASTV

-204 CSVPFNLQVQ
+204 CSVPFSLQVQ

-240 SGSTWS
+240 SGNTWS

-328 MAGAERVDGVKVGT
+328 MAGAERVDGVKAGT

-424 SAGTYQLDGMPNIVD
+424 SVGTYQADGLPELSLDILYRQD
-439 TLNVR
+439 T
-444 QTSSGVS
+444 TSSGVYVEEYGTNGYTGAAYTNTSGTDEYMQSANS
-451 LMMVEGKNQVF
+451 LGVNAPLAAIVE
-462 SMAGG
+462 SSIYG
-467 STTNAVSTATNNS
+467 SAT
-480 TLQNYD
+480 
-486 YIQFNMSNANPLYGR
+486 
-501 ADEVRPKTMLGL
+501 EVRPKTMLGL

-571 PDLYQWAVDN
+571 PDLYQWATDN
-581 NYIVSEETWQ
+581 NYLVSEETWQ
-591 STKTAN
+591 ATKTAN

-617 NIVDFVRADSSASN
+617 NIVDFVRADASASN

-638 TMRSVSA
+638 TIRDTEGNFILSHA
-645 PPDDYVLEVNVP
+645 Q
-657 YSTNINSGSNNNWD
+657 INSASGAFSVTY
-671 RMQQILWA
+671 
-679 DGNIFKKSRWLYSTN
+679 GNPANYAT
-694 TTHGTTASIQVVSET
+694 TTA
-709 LPDGV
+709 
-714 TNSPDSIIGLKID
+714 
-727 LADAIGTA
+727 GTA
-735 HVSTEIQPK
+735 STVSFAASDSESIGSEHTSTEIQPK

-859 SQVDIA
+859 SQVDIS
-865 LAGTASA
+865 LAGGASA

-903 PSGYNATN
+903 PIGYNATN

-926 TIAGHPL
+926 TIDGHPL

-985 YGSVIADGTSSRSYH
+985 YGAVIADGTSARSYH
-1000 WWRWAEEFNVLKK
+1000 WWRWVEEFNTLKK

-1024 ADGSPEAVNITG
+1024 ADGSPEAVNIQG

-1063 TGVLWQCGSD
+1063 TGVLWQWGSD

-1079 TNGWAGSSYNSS
+1079 TDGWAGSSYNSS
-1091 IVPKESNRG
+1091 IVPTETNRG
-1100 GEHYATTYAAHFGGR
+1100 GEYYATTYAALFGGR
-1115 WVDGSYC
+1115 WNRGSYC

-1127 TWNCSVEAL
+1127 SWNGSVVLL
-1136 VPARSARGVAPGLI
+1136 VSDASARGVAPGLI

>member
-16 VKKVDKIAGS
+16 VKRVDSITDS
-26 VGDITTQKTITLTGA
+26 IGDITTQKTITLTGA

-78 KDAQAKIVQVN
+78 KDAQAKIVQVD
-89 SDEARLA
+89 SDDARLA

-103 NNDVVVVVDTDGST
+103 NNDVVVVVDTDGNA

-128 LGTDDAANAFTPF
+128 LGTADAANAFTPF

-157 PETFPPSAHTH
+157 PETFPPSTHTH

-177 DNADVHG
+177 DNADVHS
-184 LTAADNYS
+184 LTTADNYS
-192 AANTV
+192 AASTV

-204 CSVPFNLQVQ
+204 CSVPFSLQVQ

-240 SGSTWS
+240 SSNTWS

-328 MAGAERVDGVKVGT
+328 MAGAERVDGVKIGT

-411 PKLLDYARGAVQE
+411 PKLLDYARGTVQE
-424 SAGTYQLDGMPNIVD
+424 SVGTYQADGLPELSLDI
-439 TLNVR
+439 LYR
-444 QTSSGVS
+444 QGTTSSGVYVEEYGTNGYTGAAYTNTSGTDEYMQSSNS
-451 LMMVEGKNQVF
+451 LGVNTPLAAVVE
-462 SMAGG
+462 SSIYG
-467 STTNAVSTATNNS
+467 STT
-480 TLQNYD
+480 
-486 YIQFNMSNANPLYGR
+486 
-501 ADEVRPKTMLGL
+501 EVRPKTMLGL

-597 DGGSVGYFST
+597 DGGSVGYFSS

-617 NIVDFVRADSSASN
+617 NIVDFVRADASASN

-638 TMRSVSA
+638 TIRDIEGNFILSHA
-645 PPDDYVLEVNVP
+645 Q
-657 YSTNINSGSNNNWD
+657 INSASGAFSVTY
-671 RMQQILWA
+671 
-679 DGNIFKKSRWLYSTN
+679 GNPANYAI
-694 TTHGTTASIQVVSET
+694 TTA
-709 LPDGV
+709 
-714 TNSPDSIIGLKID
+714 
-727 LADAIGTA
+727 GTA
-735 HVSTEIQPK
+735 STVSFAASDSESIGPEHTSTEIQPK

-822 YYWHD
+822 YYWHA
-827 SPYVSDANN
+827 SPYVSGANN

-903 PSGYNATN
+903 PTGYNATN

-976 WDGEKVVSE
+976 WDGGKVVSE
-985 YGSVIADGTSSRSYH
+985 YGAVIADGASSRSYH
-1000 WWRWAEEFNVLKK
+1000 WWRWAEEFNLLKK

-1063 TGVLWQCGSD
+1063 TGVLWQWGSD

-1079 TNGWAGSSYNSS
+1079 TNGWAGYSYTSS
-1091 IVPKESNRG
+1091 IVPTETNRG
-1100 GEHYATTYAAHFGGR
+1100 GEYYATTYAARFGGS
-1115 WVDGSYC
+1115 WTDGSYC

-1127 TWNCSVEAL
+1127 SWSDSVVYL
-1136 VPARSARGVAPGLI
+1136 SSDDSARGVAPGLI

>member
-67 LTGTVPLESIP
+67 LTGTIPLESIP

-96 LTTDDVQ
+96 LTSDDVQ

-146 AAVDW
+146 ATVDW

-157 PETFPPSAHTH
+157 PETFPPRVHTH

-192 AANTV
+192 AASTV

-299 TGGGDDVTASTTV
+299 TGDGDDVTASTTV

-328 MAGAERVDGVKVGT
+328 MAGAERVDGVKIGT

-424 SAGTYQLDGMPNIVD
+424 SVGEYEDDGLPNIEGVAEGIRRVD
-439 TLNVR
+439 NLQSEDNSALFWDVLNFTYGFTDTPKTAAADIAIDASR
-444 QTSSGVS
+444 SNPIYG
-451 LMMVEGKNQVF
+451 
-462 SMAGG
+462 
-467 STTNAVSTATNNS
+467 NAT
-480 TLQNYD
+480 
-486 YIQFNMSNANPLYGR
+486 
-501 ADEVRPKTMLGL
+501 EVRPKTMLGL
-513 YVVKAYSSTTEISD
+513 YVVKAYSATTEISD

-581 NYIVSEETWQ
+581 NYLVSEETWQ

-617 NIVDFVRADSSASN
+617 HIIDFVRADN
-631 TGTYQTD
+631 TVDDIGSYQTD
-638 TMRSVSA
+638 TMR
-645 PPDDYVLEVNVP
+645 
-657 YSTNINSGSNNNWD
+657 NI
-671 RMQQILWA
+671 
-679 DGNIFKKSRWLYSTN
+679 T
-694 TTHGTTASIQVVSET
+694 GTTFVGTQVDHAYDTGCFTTDEDSTLQGATVGKYNGAISFDASLSV
-709 LPDGV
+709 
-714 TNSPDSIIGLKID
+714 
-727 LADAIGTA
+727 GTD

-744 HLKLAC
+744 HLRLGC

-787 DDWTMGLPNITNN
+787 DDWTMGLPSITNN

-808 NNYKIM
+808 NNYRIM

-822 YYWHD
+822 YYWYD

-903 PSGYNATN
+903 PTGYNATN

-985 YGSVIADGTSSRSYH
+985 YGAVIADGGSSRSYH
-1000 WWRWAEEFNVLKK
+1000 WWRWVEEFNTLKK

-1024 ADGSPEAVNITG
+1024 ADGSPEAVSIQG

-1063 TGVLWQCGSD
+1063 TGVLWQWGSD
-1073 LTTHGT
+1073 LTTQGAI
-1079 TNGWAGSSYNSS
+1079 NGWAGYSYNSS
-1091 IVPKESNRG
+1091 IVPTETNRG
-1100 GEHYATTYAAHFGGR
+1100 GEYYATTYAALFGGG

-1127 TWNCSVEAL
+1127 SWGGSVVL
-1136 VPARSARGVAPGLI
+1136 LDDDDSARGVAPGLI

>member
-16 VKKVDKIAGS
+16 VKKIDTITGSLGGIA
-26 VGDITTQKTITLTGA
+26 TQKTITLTGA

-192 AANTV
+192 AASTV

-411 PKLLDYARGAVQE
+411 PKLLDYARGTVQE
-424 SAGTYQLDGMPNIVD
+424 SAGTYQADGLPELSLDI
-439 TLNVR
+439 LYR
-444 QTSSGVS
+444 QDSTSSGAYVEEYGTNGYTGAAYTTTSGTDEYMQSSNS
-451 LMMVEGKNQVF
+451 LGVNAPLAAVVE
-462 SMAGG
+462 SSIYG
-467 STTNAVSTATNNS
+467 STT
-480 TLQNYD
+480 
-486 YIQFNMSNANPLYGR
+486 
-501 ADEVRPKTMLGL
+501 EVRPKTMLGL

-527 INIQTLLEK
+527 INIPTLLEK

-571 PDLYQWAVDN
+571 PDLYQWATDN
-581 NYIVSEETWQ
+581 NYLVSEETWQ

-617 NIVDFVRADSSASN
+617 NIVDFVRADASASN

-638 TMRSVSA
+638 TMR
-645 PPDDYVLEVNVP
+645 
-657 YSTNINSGSNNNWD
+657 NI
-671 RMQQILWA
+671 
-679 DGNIFKKSRWLYSTN
+679 T
-694 TTHGTTASIQVVSET
+694 GTTYVGTQVDHAYDTGCFTTDEDGTLQGATVGEYNGAISFDASPSV
-709 LPDGV
+709 G
-714 TNSPDSIIGLKID
+714 
-727 LADAIGTA
+727 AA

-764 SDVELKEAV
+764 SDIELKEAV
-773 DKIDELNGFILDDD
+773 DKIDELSGFILDDD

-822 YYWHD
+822 YYWYN

-865 LAGTASA
+865 LAGGASA

-903 PSGYNATN
+903 PTGYNATN

-933 SGYVAGD
+933 SGYIAGD

-985 YGSVIADGTSSRSYH
+985 YGAVIADGASSRSYH
-1000 WWRWAEEFNVLKK
+1000 WWRWAEEFNLLKK

-1063 TGVLWQCGSD
+1063 TGVVWQWGSD

-1079 TNGWAGSSYNSS
+1079 TGGWAGDSYNSS
-1091 IVPKESNRG
+1091 IVPTESNRG
-1100 GEHYATTYAAHFGGR
+1100 GEYGTTTYVAPFGGD
-1115 WVDGSYC
+1115 WISSSHS

-1127 TWNCSVEAL
+1127 TRSLSVVNL
-1136 VPARSARGVAPGLI
+1136 HGSSSARGVAPGLI